1 MTDKILASA
10 IETLIGGSAGTFVVC
25 AGEGVPVTTKTAAE
39 VRTLLSVLTSAQIAA
54 AYQPLGS
61 YAATSGTLAQFAAT
75 TSAELRGVLSD
86 ETGTGAAVFATSPT
100 LVMPALGTPSSGTL
114 TSCTGLPI
122 STGVSGLGT
131 GVAAFLATPSSAN
144 LAAAITNE
152 TGSGL
157 LVFATSPT
165 LVTPVLGVASA
176 TSVNKVAITAPA
188 TGSTIT
194 VADGKT
200 LTASNTIT
208 IAGTDGSTLNVG
220 AGGTLGTLATK
231 STYVIQ
237 IALSGYDAAVSA
249 GTKKGQCR
257 VPFSGTITG
266 FLITCDPANEPSAAA
281 IQCDLNTV
289 NLSTGALTSVLTSV
303 ASIATGANVSTGGA
317 ISGSPSVSAGDQ
329 LAVDIDQGSDGKGL
343 LATITIT
350 AT

>member
-10 IETLIGGSAGTFVVC
+10 IETLIGGTADTFVVC
-25 AGEGVPVTTKTAAE
+25 AGPGLPVTTKTAAE
-39 VRTLLSVLTSAQIAA
+39 VRTLLSVLTSSQIAA
-54 AYQPLGS
+54 AYQPIGS
-61 YAATSGTLAQFAAT
+61 YAASVHTHAGTDITSGTIDPARLGSGASISTKFLRGDSTWQTISGGGDALTSGTLAQFAST

-100 LVMPALGTPSSGTL
+100 LVTPA
-114 TSCTGLPI
+114 
-122 STGVSGLGT
+122 
-131 GVAAFLATPSSAN
+131 
-144 LAAAITNE
+144 
-152 TGSGL
+152 
-157 LVFATSPT
+157 
-165 LVTPVLGVASA
+165 LGVASA
-176 TSVNKVAITAPA
+176 ATVNKVAITAPA
-188 TGSTIT
+188 TGSTLTI
-194 VADGKT
+194 ADGKT
-200 LTASNTIT
+200 FTASNSIT

-231 STYVIQ
+231 STYTIQ
-237 IALSGYDAAVSA
+237 IALSGYDQAVSA

-257 VPFSGTITG
+257 VPYAGTITG
-266 FLITCDPANEPSAAA
+266 FAITCDPANEPSAAA

-303 ASIATGANVSTGGA
+303 ASIATGANISTGGA

-329 LAVDIDQGSDGKGL
+329 LAIDIDQGSDGKGL